1 MVVCLVAVGAVYPI
15 TRCPEDYPP
24 GGYVGPDG
32 ELVSAFHFL
41 NPDGL
46 SRKDAALKPRYDAH
60 IVSVSTRAQYQA
72 AYPGDDP
79 VFEEVVVASET
90 QMLPIAVVYF
100 QAR

>member
-1 MVVCLVAVGAVYPI
+1 
-15 TRCPEDYPP
+15 
-24 GGYVGPDG
+24 VGPDG

-41 NPDGL
+41 NPDGV

-60 IVSVSTRAQYQA
+60 VVSVSTRAKYQA
-72 AYPGDDP
+72 SYPGDHP
-79 VFEEVVVASET
+79 LYEEVVVGAET